1 MIVIIMDV
9 FYLVLSLLKI
19 PDSSKLADRL
29 LQRLQLPEL
38 LSVFYYD

>member
-1 MIVIIMDV
+1 MGV
-9 FYLVLSLLKI
+9 FCLVLSLLKI
-19 PDSSKLADRL
+19 PDILKLAYRL